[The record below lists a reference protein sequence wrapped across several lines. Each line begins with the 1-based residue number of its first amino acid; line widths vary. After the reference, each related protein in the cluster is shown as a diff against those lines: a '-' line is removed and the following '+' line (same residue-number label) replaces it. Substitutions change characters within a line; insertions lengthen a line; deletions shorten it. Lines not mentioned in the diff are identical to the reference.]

1 MSTTSQPRPLLP
13 RQYSKVPGGFDTD
26 DDLSPIKTEFDHVQ
40 ACLDYEGQSLLSP
53 NNGQRADVPG
63 QGAIG
68 DQSKLVPG
76 NDSIVD
82 EEEMRNKLV
91 DMESSFLPELSPFG
105 PPKVS
110 GSEDEFMFGSPNHA
124 NQQHDHTGL
133 QDSSFEHYQT
143 PAPGR
148 DQKLP
153 HPLDSQEPTPD
164 HANTS
169 SLETMS
175 SSPTA
180 AAAARTVSRVISLA
194 SIGGYETAEEER
206 PASYSNSDSDHVN
219 GEDATPKNN
228 SVLLRP
234 SPRASSLTPTQP
246 RLDRDYEEAANGDV
260 DEENATLPRN
270 PKRRPKFLNSRHASQ
285 RSSYSSYTSNTTTST
300 EAASDLTIGA
310 EYALQTGG
318 AMPYKSSTSSRPH
331 TELSRSI
338 SLGSMASGVSTL
350 SDNEEPHGPAN
361 SGMDNLHIL
370 PEEEYSSTADQ
381 TSKPNESAQTPTL
394 ASKFSK
400 YNADL
405 ATPHQYR
412 TETVGIARRLEDG
425 SHASSPDRRIGLPTP
440 ATARSKNLTLKEQS
454 STIDKLQK
462 ENWDLKLKIQ
472 FMSNLINQR
481 SEEGVNAIM
490 SENVELRTDKYKAA
504 QEIRKQKRLVRELGF
519 KLKELEENNMGR
531 AKDQKDASLPS
542 RGDNAA
548 SETETEMLYLRE
560 RVENYEIEIEKLRQ
574 ESAAKD
580 VEKRR
585 LAEVVKSMNERRAGG
600 SDVGVREEM
609 VCHDPN
615 LSSPAYSLTTMIGY
629 VEGSS

>member
-1 MSTTSQPRPLLP
+1 MSTTSQPRPPLP

-26 DDLSPIKTEFDHVQ
+26 DDLSPIKTEFDRVQ
-40 ACLDYEGQSLLSP
+40 VNLDHEGQSLLSP
-53 NNGQRADVPG
+53 NNVQHADSPG
-63 QGAIG
+63 GGAME
-68 DQSKLVPG
+68 DQWKLIQE
-76 NDSIVD
+76 NDSIID
-82 EEEMRNKLV
+82 EEEMRKKLGDV
-91 DMESSFLPELSPFG
+91 ESSFLPELSPFG

-110 GSEDEFMFGSPNHA
+110 GSQNESMFGFRSHA
-124 NQQHDHTGL
+124 NLQHDHTGL

-143 PAPGR
+143 PAPGG
-148 DQKLP
+148 DEQLP
-153 HPLDSQEPTPD
+153 NLLGSPESSLD

-206 PASYSNSDSDHVN
+206 PATSGTSDSDHVN

-228 SVLLRP
+228 SVFLRP

-246 RLDRDYEEAANGDV
+246 RLDRDSEEAANGDV
-260 DEENATLPRN
+260 DEENPTLPRSS
-270 PKRRPKFLNSRHASQ
+270 KRRPKFLNSRHASQ

-318 AMPYKSSTSSRPH
+318 AMPYRSSVSSRPH

-350 SDNEEPHGPAN
+350 SDSEEPRGASN
-361 SGMDNLHIL
+361 SGVENLHIL
-370 PEEEYSSTADQ
+370 PEEENSSTADQ
-381 TSKPNESAQTPTL
+381 ASKLDENESAHTPTFF
-394 ASKFSK
+394 ASKSSK
-400 YNADL
+400 YGADL
-405 ATPHQYR
+405 TTPQQNR
-412 TETVGIARRLEDG
+412 TGTIDTARMRGEGI
-425 SHASSPDRRIGLPTP
+425 HASSPDRRIGLPTP
-440 ATARSKNLTLKEQS
+440 ATSRSKNLTLKEQS

-504 QEIRKQKRLVRELGF
+504 QEIRKQKRLVRELEF
-519 KLKELEENNMGR
+519 KLKELEETNLAR
-531 AKDQKDASLPS
+531 AKNQDDARSLS
-542 RGDNAA
+542 RVDNT
-548 SETETEMLYLRE
+548 SEVETEVLYLRE
-560 RVENYEIEIEKLRQ
+560 RVESYQVEIEKLRQ

-585 LAEVVKSMNERRAGG
+585 LAEVVKSMNERKTGG
-600 SDVGVREEM
+600 SDIGVREEM
-609 VCHDPN
+609 V
-615 LSSPAYSLTTMIGY
+615 
-629 VEGSS
+629 